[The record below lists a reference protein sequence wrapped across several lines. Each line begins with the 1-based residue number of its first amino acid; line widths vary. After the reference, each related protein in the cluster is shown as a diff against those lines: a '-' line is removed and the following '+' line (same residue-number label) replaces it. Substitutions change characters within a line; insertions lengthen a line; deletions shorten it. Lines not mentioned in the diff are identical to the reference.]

1 MFIENNDLYFTFRIV
16 VITMSTLGMMCS
28 TTEFKY
34 SSKKV
39 AHIFSLY
46 ALYVLL
52 STGALVYFFGYLV
65 FLRVSLIT
73 ISFPGI
79 LLSYRLSTNG
89 PARALFNSLTQI
101 LFSLYCCLTIMIMN
115 TSLWNRALVDL
126 ILLIVTFV
134 LIILIEYRFLRRP
147 FLRLSAIVKRGWG
160 ILSLIP
166 CSLLVLATAIAL
178 YPVYIAKNPSGI
190 VLFYLLA
197 PIIVII
203 YFTIFQ
209 NLYIQYQFQLS
220 NHNMEILELQVDNLK
235 EKLSENEEAA
245 ETARIE
251 RHDARHRFQTIA
263 CLLENNDSDAAL
275 AYIHA
280 ALEQLHE
287 PDQMCYCSN
296 PVLNAVLSSY
306 LGQAKNEHIHLE
318 THISIPDSLPVDDME
333 FSIVF
338 ANALENAITACRR
351 LPKENRKIICR
362 CIHKPR
368 LMLKISNSYA
378 GTVTFSEDGV
388 PLSGET
394 GHGIGTR
401 SITAF
406 CKKHDTFYNFT
417 AENGW
422 FTLTIAF

>member
-1 MFIENNDLYFTFRIV
+1 MFIENNDLYFTFRII
-16 VITMSTLGMMCS
+16 VITMSTLGMICS

-34 SSKKV
+34 STKKV

-46 ALYVLL
+46 ALYVLI
-52 STGALVYFFGYLV
+52 STGSIVYFFGYLA
-65 FLRVSLIT
+65 FLRGSLIT
-73 ISFPGI
+73 ISLPGI
-79 LLSYRLSTNG
+79 LLIYRLSKDR
-89 PARALFNSLTQI
+89 PARTAFNCTTQI
-101 LFSLYCCLTIMIMN
+101 LFSLYCCLTIMIIN
-115 TSLWNRALVDL
+115 TFLWNRALVDL
-126 ILLIVTFV
+126 ILLIVTYI

-147 FLRLSAIVKRGWG
+147 FLRLSAIFKRGWG

-166 CSLLVLATAIAL
+166 CALIVFATTIAL

-220 NHNMEILELQVDNLK
+220 NHNREILELQVDILK
-235 EKLSENEEAA
+235 EKLSENAAAA

-263 CLLENNDSDAAL
+263 SLLENNDKDAAL
-275 AYIHA
+275 TYIHA

-287 PDQMCYCSN
+287 PDQTCYCSN

-306 LGQAKNEHIHLE
+306 LGQAKKEHIHLE
-318 THISIPDSLPVDDME
+318 THLSIPDSLPVDDME
-333 FSIVF
+333 LSIVF
-338 ANALENAITACRR
+338 ANALENAIAACRR
-351 LPKENRKIICR
+351 LPEEKRKIICR

-368 LMLKISNSYA
+368 LMLKISNPYA
-378 GTVTFSEDGV
+378 GTVTFSEDGL

-394 GHGIGTR
+394 GHGMEHAR
-401 SITAF
+401 S
-406 CKKHDTFYNFT
+406 
-417 AENGW
+417 
-422 FTLTIAF
+422 